1 MIARCFAWAL
11 VGVGLLAANLQAA
24 EVASTPDFKEVQQI
38 IREHLAGATD
48 KTMNQAAVDG
58 LLLAL
63 KGRAL
68 LGRTNGEAGTNAGVL
83 VSRQN
88 YFGGGIGYVRV
99 GRIAAGLADSVRTAV
114 EQLAA
119 TNALTG
125 LVLDLRF
132 AGGDDYAAAA
142 ATVDLFLS
150 KEVPLMNA
158 GQGLVHSQE
167 KTNAIRWPVV
177 ALVNAETAAG
187 AEALAAMLRQS
198 GAGLV
203 IGGRTAGR
211 AAVMQEFKLSG
222 GQTLRV
228 AVAPVLLGDAKPLPA
243 TGMVPDIEVPVKLED
258 ERGFYAEPMM
268 VSGGGIT
275 STNHVRSARRPRV
288 SEADLV
294 REKRGEVDAETLAA
308 ARDKA
313 EHETSVLADPVLS
326 RAVDLLKGLAVVRAG
341 RF

>member
-11 VGVGLLAANLQAA
+11 LGVGLMAANLQAA
-24 EVASTPDFKEVQQI
+24 EAVATPDFKEVQQI

-48 KTMNQAAVDG
+48 DTMNRAAVDG

-68 LGRTNGEAGTNAGVL
+68 LGGANAEAGTNAIVL
-83 VSRQN
+83 VSREK

-99 GRIAAGLADSVRTAV
+99 GQIAAGLETSVRTAV

-132 AGGDDYAAAA
+132 ASGADYAAAA
-142 ATVDLFLS
+142 ATVDLVLS

-158 GQGLVHSQE
+158 GQGLVNSQE

-177 ALVNAETAAG
+177 ALVNAETAEG
-187 AEALAAMLRQS
+187 AEALAAMLRQA

-211 AAVMQEFKLSG
+211 AAVMREFKLSG
-222 GQTLRV
+222 GQILRV
-228 AVAPVLLGDAKPLPA
+228 AVAPVLLGDAKPLLV
-243 TGMVPDIEVPVKLED
+243 TGVVPDIEVAVKLED
-258 ERGFYAEPMM
+258 ERAFYMESLAAN
-268 VSGGGIT
+268 GGGT
-275 STNHVRSARRPRV
+275 TTTNGVRSARRPRV

-308 ARDKA
+308 ARDKV
-313 EHETSVLADPVLS
+313 EHETTVVADPALS
-326 RAVDLLKGLAVVRAG
+326 RAVDLLKGLAVVRSG

>member
-1 MIARCFAWAL
+1 
-11 VGVGLLAANLQAA
+11 
-24 EVASTPDFKEVQQI
+24 
-38 IREHLAGATD
+38 
-48 KTMNQAAVDG
+48 
-58 LLLAL
+58 
-63 KGRAL
+63 
-68 LGRTNGEAGTNAGVL
+68 
-83 VSRQN
+83 
-88 YFGGGIGYVRV
+88 
-99 GRIAAGLADSVRTAV
+99 
-114 EQLAA
+114 
-119 TNALTG
+119 LTG

-132 AGGDDYAAAA
+132 AGGADYAAAA

-158 GQGLVHSQE
+158 GQGLVNSQE

-177 ALVNAETAAG
+177 VLVNAETAEG
-187 AEALAAMLRQS
+187 AEALAAMLRQA

-211 AAVMQEFKLSG
+211 AAVMREFKLSG

-228 AVAPVLLGDAKPLPA
+228 AVAPVLLGDAKPLPV
-243 TGMVPDIEVPVKLED
+243 TGVLPDIEVAVKLED
-258 ERGFYAEPMM
+258 EREFYAEP
-268 VSGGGIT
+268 VTVNGAGTT
-275 STNHVRSARRPRV
+275 STNNVRSARRPRV

-313 EHETSVLADPVLS
+313 EQGTTVVADPALS
-326 RAVDLLKGLAVVRAG
+326 RAVDLLKGLAVVRSG